1 MNDGHVGVVFSQGN
15 AHWAARSIGTFQVS
29 PGLSVEPGLSQ
40 PRASALEDKL
50 NQLSRAHNPRGLPD
64 LGKCR
69 RFPVTR
75 KSAPAA
81 SAHSRKRLSVSSG
94 DTARVVA
101 GAIIVLIFRMRIRD
115 SAILSGGNRNLGLR
129 RTHSYSMRIGA
140 ETRRRRCWWRTRL

>member
-64 LGKCR
+64 VGEMPPISCDQKIGACCFGAFQKAVIRFVR
-69 RFPVTR
+69 RYGEGR
-75 KSAPAA
+75 RWRDH
-81 SAHSRKRLSVSSG
+81 SAHLPDADQGFGNSFGWKSKPWPAQ
-94 DTARVVA
+94 DTFV
-101 GAIIVLIFRMRIRD
+101 FD
-115 SAILSGGNRNLGLR
+115 EN
-129 RTHSYSMRIGA
+129 
-140 ETRRRRCWWRTRL
+140 RRRD